1 MDNSNEPLLAARLR
15 KTFLAVGA
23 ATMALIALEI
33 FTWVI
38 NAGALSWS
46 TRIFRISFELCLAA
60 ILSVIILKKERY
72 FLPNLRNGAKPHDFK
87 EEQMRLAMDAAKIG
101 YWNWDVLT
109 DEQVWSV
116 TCKALLGLP
125 PESAANF
132 DVLIKSV
139 HPDDRT
145 KLWSAIN
152 HAIEEKKEYSCEFRV
167 VWPDGSMHWQAA
179 RGRVS
184 HDDTG
189 RITRM
194 IGIAIDIDDQKAT
207 ETRLRLHTAALEA
220 AANAIVITDSTG
232 SILWVNQAFTDLTGY
247 GREESVGQNPR
258 MLKSWEHGHSFY
270 DNLWSTIKSGHVWRG
285 EVRNRKKDGSVYTE
299 DMTITPLCSPSGE
312 ITQFIAIKQ
321 DATEK
326 KKLEAQY
333 RQAQKM
339 GAVGRLACGVAH
351 DFHNIL
357 GVITGYCEISLEKLD
372 PEQTVATHLRKIKAA
387 ANRAASLTKQLL
399 TFSRQQVVYP
409 RIIDLNTIVR
419 NMEEMMRRLVGD
431 DVSISVK
438 ETTPLWCMK
447 ADVGQVEQILMNLAV
462 NARDAM
468 PEGGQIT
475 IETRNVELDEGYRR
489 KHEPVQPGR
498 YVMLCISDTG
508 SGMDE
513 TTKARIFEP
522 FYTTKSAGKGTGLGL
537 ATVYGIVEQNGGSI
551 LVNTA
556 VGKGSTFKIYLPRI
570 AEVAETPAVTTAPAK
585 PVRASG
591 TILLVEDE
599 MGLRSV
605 IDESLRQWGYRVL
618 LASNGM
624 EALEVAAE
632 HKGPIQLL
640 ITDVIMPFI
649 SGPQLAQSLKPLRP
663 EIRVLYISGYT
674 ADKFADYPEL
684 DPHLALLQK
693 PFKLVDLAQKVRDLL
708 NESRESVSANQST
721 IQP

>member
-15 KTFLAVGA
+15 RTFLAVGA

-46 TRIFRISFELCLAA
+46 IRIFRISFELCLAA
-60 ILSVIILKKERY
+60 ILSVIILKQERHVHS
-72 FLPNLRNGAKPHDFK
+72 NLRNAAKPRDFK

-109 DEQVWSV
+109 DDQVWSV

-152 HAIEEKKEYSCEFRV
+152 HAIEEKREYSCEFRV

-179 RGRVS
+179 RGRVF

-189 RITRM
+189 RATGM

-207 ETRLRLHTAALEA
+207 ETRLRLHAAALEA

-285 EVRNRKKDGSVYTE
+285 EIRNRKKDGSVYTE

-312 ITQFIAIKQ
+312 ITHFIAIKQ

-339 GAVGRLACGVAH
+339 EAVGRLAGGVAH

-387 ANRAASLTKQLL
+387 ANRAASLTQQLL
-399 TFSRQQVVYP
+399 AFSRQQVVYP
-409 RIIDLNTIVR
+409 RIIDLNTIVK

-475 IETRNVELDEGYRR
+475 IETRNAELDEGYRR
-489 KHEPVQPGR
+489 EHEPVQPGR
-498 YVMLCISDTG
+498 YVMLCMSDTG

-522 FYTTKSAGKGTGLGL
+522 FYTTKEPGKGTGLGL
-537 ATVYGIVEQNGGSI
+537 STVYGIVKQSGGYIWAYSELGKGTSFKLYFPCVSEVPEALNQPTKHFAPCGGS
-551 LVNTA
+551 
-556 VGKGSTFKIYLPRI
+556 
-570 AEVAETPAVTTAPAK
+570 E
-585 PVRASG
+585 
-591 TILLVEDE
+591 TILLVEDDEAFRDVTAVTLRNAGYTVLEARNAQMAVELAAKHRETVHLLLSDIVLPQTSGVQLFALLKASALDLKVILMSGYATE
-599 MGLRSV
+599 MLGRH
-605 IDESLRQWGYRVL
+605 D
-618 LASNGM
+618 
-624 EALEVAAE
+624 
-632 HKGPIQLL
+632 PIPP
-640 ITDVIMPFI
+640 DVIFI
-649 SGPQLAQSLKPLRP
+649 
-663 EIRVLYISGYT
+663 E
-674 ADKFADYPEL
+674 
-684 DPHLALLQK
+684 K
-693 PFKLVDLAQKVRDLL
+693 PFTRDSLL
-708 NESRESVSANQST
+708 ST
-721 IQP
+721 IHAVLHEVREN

>member
-46 TRIFRISFELCLAA
+46 IRIFRISFELCLAA

-498 YVMLCISDTG
+498 YVMLCISDNG

-522 FYTTKSAGKGTGLGL
+522 FYTTKEPGKGTGLGL
-537 ATVYGIVEQNGGSI
+537 STVYGIVKQSGGYIWAYSELGKGTTFKLYFPCVSEVPEALSQPTKYFAPCGGS
-551 LVNTA
+551 
-556 VGKGSTFKIYLPRI
+556 
-570 AEVAETPAVTTAPAK
+570 E
-585 PVRASG
+585 
-591 TILLVEDE
+591 TILLVEDDE
-599 MGLRSV
+599 AFRDVTAVTLRNA
-605 IDESLRQWGYRVL
+605 GYTVL
-618 LASNGM
+618 EAGNAQM
-624 EALEVAAE
+624 ALELAAKHRE
-632 HKGPIQLL
+632 TVHLLLSDIVLPQTSGVQLFALLRASALDLKVILMSGYATEMLARHDPIPP
-640 ITDVIMPFI
+640 DVIFI
-649 SGPQLAQSLKPLRP
+649 
-663 EIRVLYISGYT
+663 E
-674 ADKFADYPEL
+674 
-684 DPHLALLQK
+684 K
-693 PFKLVDLAQKVRDLL
+693 PFTRDSLL
-708 NESRESVSANQST
+708 ST
-721 IQP
+721 IHAVLHEVREN